1 MSLRVVE
8 DSVPQAAEKAGR
20 VPPAA
25 EKASRAPPAAEKA
38 SRAPQGGTA
47 RQAPRGTT
55 PLLVML
61 PGAGHG
67 ADDFVR
73 AGFIAELR
81 ERNLQVDVLAVDA
94 HSHFYLDKSIVTR
107 LHEEVI
113 APALVARPAPASL
126 WLLGISLGGMGASLY
141 ARAHPG
147 TVAGLVLLAPFF
159 AVRGTIAEVTRAG
172 GLAQWQP
179 GAVAADDEERLLLQ
193 WLKAYRADM
202 PADMPGD
209 SSAGLANAA
218 PAIRLGYGTN
228 DRYAPASSLLEA
240 RLPAAQ
246 VATVAGGHDWDTWIV
261 LWRQLLDRGL
271 FAGSEK
277 ELAACPK

>member
-202 PADMPGD
+202 PGD
-209 SSAGLANAA
+209 SSAGLADAV

>member
-1 MSLRVVE
+1 MSLRVV
-8 DSVPQAAEKAGR
+8 DDRAPRAAA
-20 VPPAA
+20 
-25 EKASRAPPAAEKA
+25 KASRVPHGENN
-38 SRAPQGGTA
+38 
-47 RQAPRGTT
+47 

-67 ADDFVR
+67 ADDFVH

-81 ERNLQVDVLAVDA
+81 ERDLPVDVLAVDA

-113 APALVARPAPASL
+113 APALAARPAPL

-147 TVAGLVLLAPFF
+147 TVTNLLLLAPFF

-179 GAVAADDEERLLLQ
+179 GELAEDDDERQLLQ
-193 WLKAYRADM
+193 WLKEYR
-202 PADMPGD
+202 PAAPG
-209 SSAGLANAA
+209 A

-228 DRYAPASSLLEA
+228 DRYAPASSLLAA
-240 RLPAAQ
+240 RLTAARTT
-246 VATVAGGHDWDTWIV
+246 TVAGGHDWDTWTV
-261 LWRQLLDRGL
+261 LWRHWLDHGL
-271 FAGSEK
+271 FAQAETERVPCK
-277 ELAACPK
+277 T

>member
-20 VPPAA
+20 V
-25 EKASRAPPAAEKA
+25 PPAAEKA

-193 WLKAYRADM
+193 WLKAYRADR
-202 PADMPGD
+202 PGD
-209 SSAGLANAA
+209 SSAGLADAV